1 MHRCVGTVCLTLAA
15 APCLFAQIPNVQVKF
30 DGLLHLRDGKGASP
44 RFKAYDLWGKHS
56 VITIELNIEPGFDLV
71 LSQRF
76 QPIEGD
82 SDSGLVDELTIADKG
97 YWRVGKLYAVFGAGR
112 VYRES
117 ALGAEFN
124 LTVGSKATPFVL
136 TLLDE
141 RAGRQRG
148 VLARLGSKLGVSV
161 ALGEHFAS
169 NGSALT
175 VIRRPEDGP
184 GRDRGYQ
191 FMAGVDYQARVL
203 GGRLLLEHVSLRD
216 GERDTDKDMD
226 ISHIE
231 FGRSIGAKWNASAS
245 LSQEWQSQSTFVAL
259 SLSMNVYPSIF
270 LEPIVRTRNG
280 ELYDWGFGLRVK
292 P

>member
-1 MHRCVGTVCLTLAA
+1 MHRCVGTVCLTLAT

-30 DGLLHLRDGKGASP
+30 DGLLFLRDGKGSSP

-82 SDSGLVDELTIADKG
+82 SDSRLVDELTISDRG
-97 YWRVGKLYAVFGAGR
+97 YWRVGKLYGVFGAGK

-141 RAGRQRG
+141 KAGRQRG
-148 VLARLGSKLGVSV
+148 VLARLGSKLGVSLAV
-161 ALGEHFAS
+161 GEHFAS

-184 GRDRGYQ
+184 GRDRGYK
-191 FMAGVDYQARVL
+191 FMAAVDYQARVV
-203 GGRLLLEHVSLRD
+203 GGRLILEQVLLRD
-216 GERDTDKDMD
+216 GERESDNNLDV
-226 ISHIE
+226 SHVE
-231 FGRSIGAKWNASAS
+231 YGRPIGTKWNVVASF
-245 LSQEWQSQSTFVAL
+245 SQEWQSQSTFLAL
-259 SLSMNVYPSIF
+259 GLSFNVYPSVF
-270 LEPIVRTRNG
+270 LEPIVRIKNG